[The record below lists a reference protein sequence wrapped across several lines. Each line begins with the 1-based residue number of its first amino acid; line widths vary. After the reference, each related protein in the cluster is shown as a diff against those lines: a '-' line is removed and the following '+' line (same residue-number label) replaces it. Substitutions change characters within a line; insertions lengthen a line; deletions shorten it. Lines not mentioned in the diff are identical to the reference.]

1 MTIQLSPIGVI
12 RTPHA
17 EAKGTPIQ
25 PHWAEGC
32 EGHAEVLAELT
43 PGLRD
48 LEAFERIWLIYWFD
62 RAKPAALEV
71 VPFMDTQS
79 HGVFAT
85 RAPSRPN
92 PIGISAVRLLGI
104 EGNRLRL
111 DGLDMLD
118 GTPLLDIKPY
128 LPNCDVFEVKG
139 IGWYA
144 HAQGDGR
151 ADARFTAIPR
161 GPA

>member
-1 MTIQLSPIGVI
+1 MFQLTPIGVI
-12 RTPHA
+12 RSPHK
-17 EAKGTPIQ
+17 EAQGTPIQ
-25 PHWAEGC
+25 PRWAEEA
-32 EGHAEVLAELT
+32 EGYAEVLPELV

-48 LEAFERIWLIYWFD
+48 LEGFERIWLLYWFD
-62 RAKPAALEV
+62 HAKPVSLEV

-92 PIGISAVRLLGI
+92 PIGISTVRLLGI
-104 EGNRLRL
+104 EGSRLRL
-111 DGLDMLD
+111 SGLDMLD

-128 LPNCDVFEVKG
+128 LPSCDVFEVKG

-144 HAQGDGR
+144 RAQGDGR
-151 ADARFTAIPR
+151 ADARFAATR
-161 GPA
+161 GERS

>member
-1 MTIQLSPIGVI
+1 MLIQISPIGVI
-12 RTPHA
+12 RSPYV
-17 EAKGTPIQ
+17 EAQGTPIQ
-25 PHWAEGC
+25 PRWAEGA
-32 EGHAEVLAELT
+32 EGFAEVNPELA

-48 LEAFERIWLIYWFD
+48 LEGFERIWLLYWFD
-62 RAKPAALEV
+62 RAKPASLDV

-92 PIGISAVRLLGI
+92 PIGISTVALIGI

-111 DGLDMLD
+111 SGIDVLD

-128 LPNCDVFEVKG
+128 LPSCDVFDVKG

-144 HAQGDGR
+144 GAQGCGR
-151 ADARFTAIPR
+151 ADARFSAKR
-161 GPA
+161 GEEP